1 MTPKGLSPVDLD
13 PAAPATSRRGLLGA
27 LGAVGLAGAAALA
40 VARPASAAPT
50 SPTEDDKKLLRAAME
65 LELTAAALY
74 RAAIDG
80 GLSNEAGALAD
91 VFAAN
96 HMAYA
101 DEIAGVAGFSANSR
115 NDEVFDQLESAF
127 ATTDVDAFAE
137 AANGLENTAAAT
149 HTELLA
155 EYESVNAR
163 ELTAS
168 IIVVEARMATVLSN
182 LGGLAS
188 NLQQLFEPDAE
199 PLELGSGVAS

>member
-1 MTPKGLSPVDLD
+1 
-13 PAAPATSRRGLLGA
+13 
-27 LGAVGLAGAAALA
+27 LGAVGLASAAALA

-50 SPTEDDKKLLRAAME
+50 SPTEDDAKLLRAAME

-74 RAAIDG
+74 RAAVVG
-80 GLSNEAGALAD
+80 GLPDEAAALAD
-91 VFAAN
+91 VFASN

-101 DEIAGVAGFSANSR
+101 DKIAGTAGFSANTR

-127 ATTDVDAFAE
+127 ATSNVDAFAE

-155 EYESVNAR
+155 RYQSINAR

-188 NLQQLFEPDAE
+188 DLQQLFEPDAE
-199 PLELGSGVAS
+199 PLELGAGVAS

>member
-1 MTPKGLSPVDLD
+1 VDLD

-27 LGAVGLAGAAALA
+27 LGAAGLASAAALA
-40 VARPASAAPT
+40 VARPAAAAPT
-50 SPTEDDKKLLRAAME
+50 SPTEDDKTLLRAAME

-80 GLSNEAGALAD
+80 GLSGDAGLLAE

-101 DEIAGVAGFSANSR
+101 DKIAGTAGFSANTR

-127 ATTDVDAFAE
+127 ATADVDAFAE
-137 AANGLENTAAAT
+137 AANALENTAAAT
-149 HTELLA
+149 HTDLLA
-155 EYESVNAR
+155 QYDSVNAR
-163 ELTAS
+163 KLTAS

-182 LGGLAS
+182 LGGLS
-188 NLQQLFEPDAE
+188 SSLQQLFEPRSQ
-199 PLELGSGVAS
+199 PLDLTAGVVS

>member
-1 MTPKGLSPVDLD
+1 VDLD
-13 PAAPATSRRGLLGA
+13 PAAPATSRRSLFGA
-27 LGAVGLAGAAALA
+27 LGAVGVASVAALA
-40 VARPASAAPT
+40 VARPAAAAPT
-50 SPTEDDKKLLRAAME
+50 SPTEDDRELLRAAME

-74 RAAIDG
+74 RAAIDA
-80 GLSNEAGALAD
+80 GLANESGALAD

-101 DEIAGVAGFSANSR
+101 DKIAGTAGFSADTR

-127 ATTDVDAFAE
+127 ATTDVNAFAE
-137 AANGLENTAAAT
+137 VANGLENTAAAT
-149 HTELLA
+149 HTELLSK
-155 EYESVNAR
+155 YESVNAR
-163 ELTAS
+163 KLTAS
-168 IIVVEARMATVLSN
+168 IIVVEARMATVLSD

>member
-1 MTPKGLSPVDLD
+1 VDLD
-13 PAAPATSRRGLLGA
+13 PAVPATSRRSLFGA
-27 LGAVGLAGAAALA
+27 LGAVGVASVAALA

-50 SPTEDDKKLLRAAME
+50 SPTEDDRELLRAAME

-74 RAAIDG
+74 RAAIDA
-80 GLSNEAGALAD
+80 GLANESGVLAG

-101 DEIAGVAGFSANSR
+101 DKIAGTAGFSADTR

-127 ATTDVDAFAE
+127 ATTDVNAFAE
-137 AANGLENTAAAT
+137 VANGLENTAAAT

-155 EYESVNAR
+155 KYESVNAR
-163 ELTAS
+163 KLTAS

-188 NLQQLFEPDAE
+188 NFDDVFEPDAE
-199 PLELGSGVAS
+199 PLELSSGVAS

>member
-1 MTPKGLSPVDLD
+1 
-13 PAAPATSRRGLLGA
+13 

-40 VARPASAAPT
+40 VARPAAAAPT
-50 SPTEDDKKLLRAAME
+50 SPTAQDKTLLRAAME

-74 RAAIDG
+74 RAAVAE
-80 GLSNEAGALAD
+80 GLANEAGALAE

-96 HMAYA
+96 HTAYA
-101 DEIAGVAGFSANSR
+101 DEIAGAAGFSANSR
-115 NDEVFDQLESAF
+115 NDEVFDLLESAF
-127 ATTDVDAFAE
+127 ATTNVDAFAE

-155 EYESVNAR
+155 QYESVNAR
-163 ELTAS
+163 ELTAA

-188 NLQQLFEPDAE
+188 NLQQLFEPEAE
-199 PLELGSGVAS
+199 PLELGSEVAS